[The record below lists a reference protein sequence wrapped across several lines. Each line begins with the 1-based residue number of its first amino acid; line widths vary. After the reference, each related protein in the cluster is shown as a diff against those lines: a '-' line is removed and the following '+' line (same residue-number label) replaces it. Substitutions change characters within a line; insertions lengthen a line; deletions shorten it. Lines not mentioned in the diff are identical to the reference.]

1 MTATTP
7 PPPPPPGPGSPPP
20 GSPPPEQGSGDVR
33 LEPRVLTLW
42 RLRSALVLA
51 VAAALVFL
59 GTLFLGGALL
69 ALGFTL
75 AFAVALG
82 GFAWWWTGLVWRS
95 WEFRVGDGALHLR
108 HGVLTR
114 HVSTIPFHRV
124 QHIDTEAGP
133 LERRLGLAT
142 FVLRTASASSDSTV
156 PGIDAA
162 HAEEL
167 RVRIL
172 ALVGSGDAT

>member
-1 MTATTP
+1 MIEA
-7 PPPPPPGPGSPPP
+7 GNV
-20 GSPPPEQGSGDVR
+20 Q

-42 RLRSALVLA
+42 RLRLGMVGAVLVLVCLLPVV
-51 VAAALVFL
+51 VAAGPLVAAVVTVL
-59 GTLFLGGALL
+59 LAGTLGG
-69 ALGFTL
+69 T
-75 AFAVALG
+75 
-82 GFAWWWTGLVWRS
+82 AWWWTGLVWRA
-95 WEFRVGDGALHLR
+95 WEFRVGDRALHLR
-108 HGVLTR
+108 HGVVVR

-133 LERRLGLAT
+133 LERRLGLAS

-167 RVRIL
+167 RERIL

>member
-1 MTATTP
+1 MTEPSATD
-7 PPPPPPGPGSPPP
+7 GH
-20 GSPPPEQGSGDVR
+20 GDVR

-42 RLRSALVLA
+42 RLRLAMVGGSLALVVFLVVAFASGALIAA
-51 VAAALVFL
+51 VATLLLV
-59 GTLFLGGALL
+59 GTFGG
-69 ALGFTL
+69 
-75 AFAVALG
+75 V
-82 GFAWWWTGLVWRS
+82 AWWWTGLVWRS
-95 WEFRVGDGALHLR
+95 WEFRVGDRALHLR
-108 HGVLTR
+108 HGVVVQ

-133 LERRLGLAT
+133 LERRLGLAS

-162 HAEEL
+162 RAEDL